1 MPYYRGDAYGF
12 RGDYYRGDPG
22 LFSFLGKAIG
32 GIAKV
37 ATGFVTGGPLGAVS
51 SLFKPRGGAPMIAPT
66 LQPFGPTLPGAGI
79 FTHPNGGTNGGGSYG
94 GSVSSTMIPTLT
106 KGSLGP
112 TGKRLHPNRSTYE
125 TRGGGTSRWPRALQL
140 HEKGTVLV
148 ASRRRNVG
156 NARALRHA
164 LSRVAGFAH
173 LARKVMSFV
182 HPRAGRGHF
191 KFPKRKRLRA

>member
-1 MPYYRGDAYGF
+1 MSYYRGDAYGF

-32 GIAKV
+32 GIAK
-37 ATGFVTGGPLGAVS
+37 GIGGLVKGQLG
-51 SLFKPRGGAPMIAPT
+51 LTAPARPAPFQI
-66 LQPFGPTLPGAGI
+66 QPFGPTLPGQGI
-79 FTHPNGGTNGGGSYG
+79 YTMPAPGGGTNGGGGSYG
-94 GSVSSTMIPTLT
+94 GNVLAIPTLT

-112 TGKRLHPNRSTYE
+112 PGKRLHPNRSTYE

-191 KFPKRKRLRA
+191 KFPKKKRLHA

>member
-51 SLFKPRGGAPMIAPT
+51 SLFKPRGGAPAIVAPAS
-66 LQPFGPTLPGAGI
+66 FGPTMPGI
-79 FTHPNGGTNGGGSYG
+79 YTNGGGVNGGGGSYG
-94 GSVSSTMIPTLT
+94 GSMMAIPTLT

-112 TGKRLHPNRSTYE
+112 AGKRLHPNRSTYE

-156 NARALRHA
+156 NSRALRHA

-191 KFPKRKRLRA
+191 KFPKRKRLKA